1 MRFNFQ
7 AATAILAFSA
17 TIAHATTFHNKDTAY
32 TINVAKKDGSTTYVG
47 PSSSIEIN
55 DGWAYIRVC
64 QQQKAGDYFVCRPG
78 EVTWP
83 EWYGEVWWYLSGL
96 TEGSAMSLP
105 VLACPFLC
113 GCLVWRLYLGDYI
126 LDPNDCPAGFQDLP
140 GA

>member
-7 AATAILAFSA
+7 ASAAILAISA
-17 TIAHATTFHNKDTAY
+17 TVAEATTFHNKDTAY

-83 EWYGEVWWYLSGL
+83 EWYGEVWWYLGGL
-96 TEGSAMSLP
+96 TEASGTEIGES
-105 VLACPFLC
+105 
-113 GCLVWRLYLGDYI
+113 GDCTWGTMFF
-126 LDPNDCPAGFQDLP
+126 DPNDCPAGYQDLP
-140 GA
+140 AA